1 MSMVGSGNSDIMS
14 LRVYTYTYMI
24 YRSVVNA
31 VQSHDEEKVQNIM

>member
-1 MSMVGSGNSDIMS
+1 MSMVGSGNSDKVAEFI
-14 LRVYTYTYMI
+14 YTYTYMI